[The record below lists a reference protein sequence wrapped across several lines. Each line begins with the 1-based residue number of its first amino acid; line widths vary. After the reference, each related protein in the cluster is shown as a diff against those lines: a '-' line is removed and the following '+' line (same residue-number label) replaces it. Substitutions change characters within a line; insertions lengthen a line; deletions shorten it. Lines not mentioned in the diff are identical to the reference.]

1 MQLPWR
7 LSFLPPP
14 SLLCLEALALCLR
27 GLEEVDI
34 CFLYQSFVLWAPTL
48 CRTEIPAEGQLNLS
62 RFPHPAEKLGC
73 GQRESEGRRCE
84 GRQVQLQL
92 GPPELRC
99 TASSRGVRRIDPF
112 PPRFAHCPLCPAIP
126 PRGAGSGEAACRGPS
141 TSPEAGCQRWAV

>member
-1 MQLPWR
+1 MQSPWR

-14 SLLCLEALALCLR
+14 SLLRLEALALCLW

-48 CRTEIPAEGQLNLS
+48 CRAEIPAEGQLNLS

-99 TASSRGVRRIDPF
+99 TVSSRGVRWTDPF
-112 PPRFAHCPLCPAIP
+112 PPHFAHCPLCPAIP
-126 PRGAGSGEAACRGPS
+126 PRGAGSGEAACRAPS
-141 TSPEAGCQRWAV
+141 TSPEAGCQ